1 MDNSK
6 ITTEDAPQ
14 YQKDLKNFVDSMT
27 EDDWHGDKP
36 IEEKWLKDFVDEMDP
51 GDFDNRKD

>member
-14 YQKDLKNFVDSMT
+14 YEEDLKNFVDSM
-27 EDDWHGDKP
+27 EP
-36 IEEKWLKDFVDEMDP
+36 E
-51 GDFDNRKD
+51 DFDNRKD